1 MALALGNSTHDK
13 RHLGSRPHS
22 RKALGNRHL
31 AAVRMVTGNL
41 AINWHMIS
49 GLTNLAELA
58 TRWSLKV
65 KKTRFR
71 NVKKIFAASS

>member
-1 MALALGNSTHDK
+1 MEAEEEENLEEISSVRVSKTSSSYSLARMALALGNGTHGN

-41 AINWHMIS
+41 AIT
-49 GLTNLAELA
+49 GT
-58 TRWSLKV
+58 
-65 KKTRFR
+65 
-71 NVKKIFAASS
+71 